1 MLSGMSATESAS
13 AQNSAES
20 VASAH
25 QQQNLGQELAQSTNA
40 RTDPNDQVDQIAAL
54 EAARTVSL
62 RNLDREPN
70 PALALPDDGSDNRSR
85 MLAGQ
90 WYIANHPVSRQL
102 NKDAGAAAVAF
113 SQQYVTDQEGAQK
126 TLAAALGSFGE
137 RSWVRPPFAM
147 DYGDNIHIGDDVFI
161 NFGMTALDVVEIRIG
176 SHCQIGPNVQLL
188 TAVHPI
194 PGAPR
199 AALLEAGD
207 PIHIEENVWIGG
219 GAIICPGVRVGRN
232 AVIGAG
238 SVVTKDVP
246 DNSVVVGNPARII
259 KVIES

>member
-1 MLSGMSATESAS
+1 MSAPESTSTA
-13 AQNSAES
+13 NSAATAAAEAAAQQGNNT
-20 VASAH
+20 ASSS
-25 QQQNLGQELAQSTNA
+25 NAQAN
-40 RTDPNDQVDQIAAL
+40 QIAAL
-54 EAARTVSL
+54 EAARAVSL
-62 RNLDREPN
+62 RNLDRDPN
-70 PALALPDDGSDNRSR
+70 PPLELPDDGSDNRTR

-90 WYIANHPVSRQL
+90 WYIADHPVSQQI
-102 NKDAGAAAVAF
+102 NKDAGVAAVAF
-113 SQQYVTDQEGAQK
+113 AEQYVSDQDGAQK
-126 TLAAALGSFGE
+126 TLAAVLGSFGE
-137 RSWVRPPFAM
+137 NSWVRPPFAM

-176 SHCQIGPNVQLL
+176 NQCQIGPNVQLL

-207 PIHIEENVWIGG
+207 PIHIEDNVWIGG

-238 SVVTKDVP
+238 AVVTKDVP
-246 DNSVVVGNPARII
+246 ENTVVVGNPARIV
-259 KVIES
+259 KVIENC